1 MCLTGKETTQKN
13 KTASQLKDTKLQSLK
28 DTKLVRNM
36 SITLS
41 PKILATSPSGFTT
54 DFARLSKT
62 GAMESV
68 YAGQLEEGDM
78 LLKMRAKERL
88 VREEVVAMSSDSLFI
103 GQCPR

>member
-1 MCLTGKETTQKN
+1 MST
-13 KTASQLKDTKLQSLK
+13 
-28 DTKLVRNM
+28 VRIM
-36 SITLS
+36 TIAHHPS

-68 YAGQLEEGDM
+68 YAGQLEEGDR
-78 LLKMRAKERL
+78 LLMMRAEERL
-88 VREEVVAMSSDSLFI
+88 VREEVVAMSSDSLSI